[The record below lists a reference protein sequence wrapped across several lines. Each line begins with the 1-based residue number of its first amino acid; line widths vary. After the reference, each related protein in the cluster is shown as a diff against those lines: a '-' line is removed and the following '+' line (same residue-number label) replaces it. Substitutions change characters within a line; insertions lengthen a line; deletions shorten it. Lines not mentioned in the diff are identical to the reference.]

1 MYLRNNGKIQIDP
14 SGMELRPEGLELF
27 NVVAN
32 DVDLRLPQFHHI
44 TIVHHWHEEMELFL
58 LVDGSVSVKAGDQV
72 VHLEAGE
79 GCFINSGVLH
89 AFSSDDEQPY
99 VFQSIV
105 FGAEIVGG
113 LPDSVFELQLVKPV
127 QETGPDILVFS
138 RGREVMAVLRLFND
152 VFRACREEADGFE
165 IDVRYGLSRILKT
178 ILIHT
183 HGEGIASESKWREE
197 RVKQML
203 HWIDS
208 HISDKMTVEKIAASS
223 NISKRE
229 CYRLF
234 RQYLRTTPMKCV
246 NQRRIMAAAKRI
258 TETDDTFGEIALD
271 CGFPT
276 PNYFSKRFQE
286 QMGLP
291 PREWRKTTKLK

>member
-1 MYLRNNGKIQIDP
+1 MYIRNNRKIQIDP
-14 SGMELRPEGLELF
+14 SGKELRPEGLELF
-27 NVVAN
+27 NVLAN
-32 DVDLRLPQFHHI
+32 DIDLRLSQFHNL
-44 TIVHHWHEEMELFL
+44 TIVHHWHKEMELFL
-58 LVDGSVSVKAGDQV
+58 LIDGSVSVKAGDHV
-72 VHLEAGE
+72 VHLKAGE

-89 AFSSDDEQPY
+89 AFSSDDQRPY

-113 LPDSVFELQLVKPV
+113 LPDSVFERQLVNPI

-138 RGREVMAVLRLFND
+138 KSREAMAVINLFND
-152 VFRACREEADGFE
+152 VFRSCREEADGFE
-165 IDVRYGLSRILKT
+165 IDVRYGLSRILRT

-183 HGEGIASESKWREE
+183 HGEGIASASKLKEE

-203 HWIDS
+203 RWIDS
-208 HISDKMTVEKIAASS
+208 HVSDKMTVEKIAASS

-234 RQYLRTTPMKCV
+234 RQYLRTTPMNCV

-258 TETDDTFGEIALD
+258 TETDDPFGEIALD

-276 PNYFSKRFQE
+276 PNYFSKRFKE
-286 QMGLP
+286 QMGLA